1 MLLIRER
8 LVKLSRIFYKRKI
21 EIERNRPRYWF
32 STDES
37 SYSLYIC
44 WFPNL
49 FGFIIFPRF
58 PAKYISI
65 FSSLILF
72 FLSSTSLDFSFGRS
86 YLGILFIP
94 QPPRFSSCTLLSA
107 VDTLPRVSS
116 ISKSSLEAHAVFFL
130 SCVPF
135 FVSPIKK
142 LLSNLF
148 TTSSTPFSLFV
159 LPFFSLQCSLQ
170 PILDSF
176 SPRSNNLLPVF
187 LSPWSS
193 FPPLSF
199 SSVRA
204 AFLRYGTMRQ
214 SRAAG
219 GTEKRRP

>member
-1 MLLIRER
+1 M
-8 LVKLSRIFYKRKI
+8 
-21 EIERNRPRYWF
+21 
-32 STDES
+32 
-37 SYSLYIC
+37 
-44 WFPNL
+44 NL
-49 FGFIIFPRF
+49 P
-58 PAKYISI
+58 
-65 FSSLILF
+65 
-72 FLSSTSLDFSFGRS
+72 
-86 YLGILFIP
+86 ILFIFVSFRICLVSLLSHVF
-94 QPPRFSSCTLLSA
+94 QNTLLPFVGVSPLFLWKLA
-107 VDTLPRVSS
+107 LRDSVHPSTPTIFLLHPVIPRWTLSRAFLQFLNL
-116 ISKSSLEAHAVFFL
+116 SLEVHAVFFL
-130 SCVPF
+130 SCAPF

-170 PILDSF
+170 PVLDSF

-204 AFLRYGTMRQ
+204 AFLRYGTIRQ